1 MAAGCAP
8 GSRYR
13 RNPLSLV
20 SSAARG
26 IAVHLGAKFSVLP
39 SNHLRVATSTLTI
52 DAMRWLTGSCWP
64 QRIDAFQFC
73 YGSASAIASI
83 LEL

>member
-8 GSRYR
+8 GCRYR

-20 SSAARG
+20 TSAARG

-39 SNHLRVATSTLTI
+39 SNHLRVATSTLTDRCDEVVDGI
-52 DAMRWLTGSCWP
+52 VLA
-64 QRIDAFQFC
+64 A
-73 YGSASAIASI
+73 AH
-83 LEL
+83 